1 MLHAGIAH
9 GAAVSSGED
18 LKASAT
24 QSELLVQLRSLMP
37 SVSRET
43 GIESEKME
51 DIQRSLRL
59 CLAILDLLAG
69 MRRRISDGDGA
80 TVDCPSLVHENR
92 HIAVVLLGMARALK
106 LGKVS
111 RLQRSEVARHVHLE
125 IVGVPSLNG
134 YITLTLQFNGEIHR
148 LRQLLSATASLWNI

>member
-1 MLHAGIAH
+1 MGIGIAVAFSFVIPLYATWAWRYKLAEALRGCAVLHAGIAH

-43 GIESEKME
+43 RIEPEKME

-59 CLAILDLLAG
+59 CLAILDLMAG

-80 TVDCPSLVHENR
+80 TLVCPSLVSE
-92 HIAVVLLGMARALK
+92 IA
-106 LGKVS
+106 
-111 RLQRSEVARHVHLE
+111 
-125 IVGVPSLNG
+125 
-134 YITLTLQFNGEIHR
+134 TLPLCC
-148 LRQLLSATASLWNI
+148 SAWPAP